1 MEYIIV
7 KLYMSTNEEQGED
20 MERGKG
26 IETVN
31 KLKESINGVI
41 VGKEKVT
48 ELVLTGVIAGGHL
61 LIEDMPGT
69 GKTLMAKTF
78 AASIDGEFSR
88 VQFTPDLLPA
98 DITGL
103 SIYNQAKG
111 QFEFVKGPI
120 LTNIMLADEINRA
133 TPRTQSAL
141 LEAMEERQVTVDG
154 NTYRLSEPF
163 VVMATENPVETTGTF
178 PLPEAQ
184 LDRFIMRLS
193 MGSLSAEEE
202 VRMLNVINEG
212 KVNEKTKPVCSC
224 RDICELRELADGV
237 FVHDDLKEYLVK
249 IVQKTRGHGSI
260 RMGVSPRG
268 TLWLLKA
275 AKAYAFINGR
285 EYVLPDDIKY
295 LSEYVLSHRI
305 IVYSGRSM
313 EDKKKMIKEVVD
325 SIEVPSEEWS
335 RR

>member
-1 MEYIIV
+1 
-7 KLYMSTNEEQGED
+7 
-20 MERGKG
+20 MEREKG
-26 IETVN
+26 IETIN
-31 KLKESINGVI
+31 KLKENINGVI

-103 SIYNQAKG
+103 NIYNQAKG
-111 QFEFVKGPI
+111 QFEFVRGPI

-154 NTYRLSEPF
+154 ITYRLSEPF

-202 VRMLNVINEG
+202 IRMLNVINEG
-212 KVNEKTKPVCSC
+212 KVNEKIEPVCSC
-224 RDICELRELADGV
+224 ADICELRELADGV
-237 FVHDDLKEYLVK
+237 FVHDDLKDYLVK
-249 IVQKTRGHGSI
+249 IVQKTREHASI
-260 RMGVSPRG
+260 SMGVSPRG

-275 AKAYAFINGR
+275 AKAYAFIKGR

>member
-1 MEYIIV
+1 
-7 KLYMSTNEEQGED
+7 
-20 MERGKG
+20 MEREKG
-26 IETVN
+26 IETIN
-31 KLKESINGVI
+31 KLKENINGVI

-103 SIYNQAKG
+103 NIYNQAKG
-111 QFEFVKGPI
+111 QFEFVRGPI

-141 LEAMEERQVTVDG
+141 LEAMEESQVTVDG

-202 VRMLNVINEG
+202 IRMLNVINEG
-212 KVNEKTKPVCSC
+212 KVNEKIEPVCTC
-224 RDICELRELADGV
+224 RDICELRELADSV

>member
-1 MEYIIV
+1 
-7 KLYMSTNEEQGED
+7 
-20 MERGKG
+20 MEREKG

-103 SIYNQAKG
+103 NIYNQAKG

-202 VRMLNVINEG
+202 IRMLNVINEG
-212 KVNEKTKPVCSC
+212 KVNEKIEPVCSC
-224 RDICELRELADGV
+224 EDICELRELADGV

-249 IVQKTRGHGSI
+249 IVQKTREHASI
-260 RMGVSPRG
+260 SMGVSPRG

-275 AKAYAFINGR
+275 SKAYAFIKGR
-285 EYVLPDDIKY
+285 EFVLPDDIKY

-313 EDKKKMIKEVVD
+313 EDKKKMIKEIVD